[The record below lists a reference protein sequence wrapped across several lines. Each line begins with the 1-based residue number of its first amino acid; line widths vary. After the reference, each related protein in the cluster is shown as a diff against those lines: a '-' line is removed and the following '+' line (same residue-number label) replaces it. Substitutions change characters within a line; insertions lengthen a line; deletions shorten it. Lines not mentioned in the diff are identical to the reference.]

1 MVKGGISILY
11 RARLMR
17 AFLWVAVIG
26 FGIGLGAKLFDL
38 LVLAKAWSAAP
49 PASLAMLPYGPRF
62 PMNPGDFF
70 QPLSLLILV
79 GVVGALISGW
89 KTPFAYRVWLWLPAA
104 MFLFIWVF
112 TIPVMWPMNHELYL
126 AAQGLSGRS
135 EAEIIQMARRWVMY
149 DWLRVVM
156 LAVSFVSSIRAIS
169 IPVPR

>member
-1 MVKGGISILY
+1 
-11 RARLMR
+11 MR

-38 LVLAKAWSAAP
+38 LVLAKAWRAAP